1 VPTNIK
7 EAFHFL
13 PTMKL
18 TLGKVANSGSHVER
32 AKTPPSV

>member
-7 EAFHFL
+7 DAFHFL

-18 TLGKVANSGSHVER
+18 ALGKVPNSGSHVER
-32 AKTPPSV
+32 ATTPPNV